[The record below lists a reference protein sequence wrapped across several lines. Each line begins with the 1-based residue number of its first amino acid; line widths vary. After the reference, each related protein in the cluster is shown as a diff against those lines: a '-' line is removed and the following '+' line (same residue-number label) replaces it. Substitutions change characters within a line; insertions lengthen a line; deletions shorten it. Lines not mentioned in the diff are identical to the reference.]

1 MTVVQLLPTHLQ
13 YFAEVAR
20 TGSVTEAAGALRV
33 APSAI
38 SRQIAKLE
46 AAFGVPLF
54 TRHARGMALTE
65 AGEGLLAYTRR
76 AEIETGALLA
86 SLGSGASPRS
96 QQIVV
101 AATEGFAHRLVP
113 AAMARLRRVHPQA
126 SFKLHVVSADEATRM
141 VVEGAVD
148 IAATY
153 SLGHTDGVRVEHTST
168 WPLFAVVS
176 TGHPL
181 AGRETVTL
189 GELAHHPLALAMR
202 ETSQRQLLDSAAR
215 GEGLTL
221 HAVLECSRVAPIY
234 EFARSGEGV
243 GFISELGARPR
254 PDDGLV
260 HVRVDHYVFGQ
271 RSAQLQTPVG
281 RPQAPLLL
289 DFLRLL
295 IVELDPDYVPEKASS
310 LTRQLPPA

>member
-181 AGRETVTL
+181 AGR
-189 GELAHHPLALAMR
+189 
-202 ETSQRQLLDSAAR
+202 
-215 GEGLTL
+215 
-221 HAVLECSRVAPIY
+221 
-234 EFARSGEGV
+234 
-243 GFISELGARPR
+243 
-254 PDDGLV
+254 
-260 HVRVDHYVFGQ
+260 
-271 RSAQLQTPVG
+271 
-281 RPQAPLLL
+281 
-289 DFLRLL
+289 
-295 IVELDPDYVPEKASS
+295 
-310 LTRQLPPA
+310 